1 MINPIRFGG
10 IASGLDTE
18 SLVKQLVAAEKMKV
32 NKITQQ
38 RIFKTWQ
45 QEQFTSINKSTANF
59 IIESRKKL
67 ELTRTASNGSL
78 LAGSYQNMSWV
89 NKATSSNDSA
99 FSVTATAA
107 ASPGSYDI
115 SVDALAEGVTLAS
128 TSKVTAEN
136 IGDLMSFPA
145 DKEDMAIMIKVNG
158 KENFTKVTLLASDTM
173 GQAAKKISD
182 ATGLNVK
189 FDTGSQRFFMSTTT
203 TGNKATIE
211 FDLNDTDGT
220 ETKAFAQAINFT
232 SVVQANGTIEKS
244 SFEGK
249 NALITF
255 QGAQIDYESNNINIL
270 GIDINLK
277 AAEPGVTQKLT
288 VSTDIDGAVDKIKE
302 FVEEYN
308 KLVDNMNA
316 KLNEKQYRDFKPLT
330 DEQRAD
336 MKEEDIK
343 LWDQKAKSGLLR
355 GDSNI
360 TSMLGTMR
368 SGLYED
374 VSDMVKVGNVYEPVA
389 GTTSSLY
396 EFGITTGN
404 YRDNG
409 KLTIDETKLRKA
421 LTDNPDK
428 VIKTLFKSSSINEEK
443 IEVGDEDDEKTAKIN
458 INKARRQDS
467 GVFTRLYD
475 DMIAGMKSIVD
486 KSGPGD
492 DATLLR
498 SVKSTILIDFVT
510 KGSKSILDKDILD
523 IAKSIDR
530 ENNRLANVEQRYWD
544 KFTALET
551 AMQKMNSQSSWLS
564 QQFGGGMQ

>member
-1 MINPIRFGG
+1 MVNPIRFGG

-18 SLVKQLVAAEKMKV
+18 SLVKQLVAAEKTKV
-32 NKITQQ
+32 DKISQQ
-38 RIFKTWQ
+38 KIYKTWQ
-45 QEQFTSINKSTANF
+45 QEQFNSINKSTANF

-67 ELTRTASNGSL
+67 ELTKTTANGSL
-78 LAGSYQNMSWV
+78 IAGSYQSMSWV
-89 NKATSSNDSA
+89 NKATSSNDSS

-115 SVDALAEGVTLAS
+115 TIDALATGVTLAS
-128 TSKVTAEN
+128 EANVSAAN
-136 IGDLMSFPA
+136 IGGLTQAAGND
-145 DKEDMAIMIKVNG
+145 ITIRIKANTDTAF
-158 KENFTKVTLLASDTM
+158 KDIKLLKTDTM
-173 GQAAKKISD
+173 SQAAKKISD

-189 FDTGSQRFFMSTTT
+189 FDTGAQRFFMSTTT
-203 TGNKATIE
+203 TGADAKIE
-211 FDLNDTDGT
+211 FDLDATTGLN
-220 ETKAFAQAINFT
+220 TKTFLEDIKFTSATNPLPAINI
-232 SVVQANGTIEKS
+232 GEK
-244 SFEGK
+244 
-249 NALITF
+249 AVITF
-255 QGAQIDYESNNINIL
+255 QGAKIEYESNNINIL

-277 AAEPGVTQKLT
+277 AAAPGVTEKLT

-302 FVEEYN
+302 FVDEYN

-316 KLNEKQYRDFKPLT
+316 KLSEKQYRDYRPLT
-330 DEQRAD
+330 DEQRGD

-355 GDSNI
+355 GDSSI
-360 TSMLGTMR
+360 SSMLGTMR
-368 SGLYED
+368 SGLYES
-374 VSDMVKVGNVYEPVA
+374 VNDMVLDEGTGEYKAVA
-389 GTTSSLY
+389 GTTASLY

-409 KLTIDETKLRKA
+409 KLTIDEDKLRKA

-428 VIKTLFKSSSINEEK
+428 VIKTLFKSSSIKEET
-443 IEVGDEDDEKTAKIN
+443 ISSSDSADTRTAKLAAN
-458 INKARRQDS
+458 AARRADS

-475 DMIAGMKSIVD
+475 DMIVGMKSIVD

-498 SVKSTILIDFVT
+498 SVKSNILIDFVT
-510 KGSKSILDKDILD
+510 KGSKSILDKDLLD

-530 ENNRLANVEQRYWD
+530 ENDRLANVEQRYWD

-564 QQFGGGMQ
+564 QQFGGGQ